1 LRLSLFRAGLLVLA
15 FSPIPAQAASSGAE
29 FLLEEPAA
37 QSAALSGAY
46 AARQGQVDCLRY
58 NPAGLAGMNGLCLAL
73 GHDSAAGDWSDE
85 WAALAYPVG
94 GFTVGSEVLVST
106 LQSFTLYD
114 SSGTAI
120 DSAGANNMN
129 LGLAAAGP
137 LEPWLAM
144 GADLRYFRS
153 QLYTFSSQGYAFDLG
168 LRLGAKS

>member
-1 LRLSLFRAGLLVLA
+1 
-15 FSPIPAQAASSGAE
+15 
-29 FLLEEPAA
+29 
-37 QSAALSGAY
+37 LSGAY

-129 LGLAAAGP
+129 LGLAAAQH